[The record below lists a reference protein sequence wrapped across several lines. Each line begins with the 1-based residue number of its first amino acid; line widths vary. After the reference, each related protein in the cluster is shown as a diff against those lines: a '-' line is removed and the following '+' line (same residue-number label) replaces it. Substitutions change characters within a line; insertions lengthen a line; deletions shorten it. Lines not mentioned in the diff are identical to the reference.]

1 MCLHT
6 REYERWKK
14 ERKVVVAN
22 GFDGVPSLGPS
33 EIAARLVPA
42 ALARLSLDVA
52 VVAARLESD

>member
-22 GFDGVPSLGPS
+22 GFDVPSLGPS